1 MSNRILKESICRSE
15 TIDELNLFEEVFF
28 YRLIVNCDDY
38 GRYDAR
44 EKILKSSLFPLKDD
58 IGADEINSVLNRL
71 CEIGLIF
78 MYEVDGKRYLQMNT
92 WLKHQ
97 QVRNKK
103 SKYPAP
109 EINCN
114 QMISN
119 DINCCSKSKSESNTN
134 TNPNPNPNPNP
145 NSCADVPTFDE
156 VKIYCE
162 GRGNGIDPNE
172 FMDYYNSREWI
183 LDRGPV
189 RSWKSLIDCWER
201 RKGFVPESEEEKSE
215 TRWQS

>member
-15 TIDELNLFEEVFF
+15 TIDELNYFEESFF

-58 IGADEINSVLNRL
+58 ITPQQINEVLERL
-71 CEIGLIF
+71 CNIGLIF
-78 MYEVDGKRYLQMNT
+78 LYEVEGKRYLQMNT

-109 EINCN
+109 DITCN
-114 QMISN
+114 QMQSN
-119 DINCCSKSKSESNTN
+119 DINCCSESNPESNTN
-134 TNPNPNPNPNP
+134 TNPNPNPNDV
-145 NSCADVPTFDE
+145 ADIPTLYE
-156 VKIYCE
+156 VKCYCE
-162 GRGNGIDPNE
+162 ERRNGIDPE
-172 FMDYYNSREWI
+172 KFMNYYNDRNWI
-183 LDRGPV
+183 LDKGPV
-189 RSWKSLIDCWER
+189 RNWKSLIGSWE
-201 RKGFVPESEEEKSE
+201 KQNGYNPDEQVQADGKEESK
-215 TRWQS
+215 WQN